1 MEMILIRFEDM
12 KIDIS
17 GQNLDTGESFRDY
30 AEKNLQKSID
40 KYFERAIA
48 GSVIL
53 KKSLNNFSVKIIVT
67 LTRRTKLETS
77 GNSSDAHAAFDIALG
92 KAEKRLRRY
101 KRRLKDYRTKGDKK
115 ELIFAQETV
124 LDSKDDF
131 EEEMNNEDGMP
142 PVLMELSY
150 NIEEMTTE
158 EAIMKFDLEN
168 LNALMYRNVSHQ
180 GLNMLYRRNDGAIGW
195 VDPRGYRA
203 HTISKIN

>member
-1 MEMILIRFEDM
+1 M

-30 AEKNLQKSID
+30 AENNLKKSID

-77 GNSSDAHAAFDIALG
+77 GSSSDAHAAFDIALG

-101 KRRLKDYRTKGDKK
+101 KRRLKDYRAKGDKK

-195 VDPRGYRA
+195 VDPRGHRDN
-203 HTISKIN
+203 TVSKIN

>member
-1 MEMILIRFEDM
+1 M

-30 AEKNLQKSID
+30 AETNLKKSID

-77 GNSSDAHAAFDIALG
+77 GSSSDAHAAFDIALE

-101 KRRLKDYRTKGDKK
+101 KRRLKDYRSKVDKK

-124 LDSKDDF
+124 LDSKDDL
-131 EEEMNNEDGMP
+131 EEEMINEDGMP

-168 LNALMYRNVSHQ
+168 LNALMYRNISHQ

-195 VDPRGYRA
+195 VDPRGHRD
-203 HTISKIN
+203 HTVPKIN

>member
-1 MEMILIRFEDM
+1 M

-30 AEKNLQKSID
+30 AETNLQKSID
-40 KYFERAIA
+40 KYFDRAIA

-131 EEEMNNEDGMP
+131 EEEMNNEDGML

-195 VDPRGYRA
+195 VDPRGHRDN
-203 HTISKIN
+203 TVSKIN

>member
-1 MEMILIRFEDM
+1 M

-30 AEKNLQKSID
+30 AETNLQKSID
-40 KYFERAIA
+40 KYFDRAIA

-53 KKSLNNFSVKIIVT
+53 NKSLNNFSVKIIVT

-131 EEEMNNEDGMP
+131 EEEMNNEDGML

-195 VDPRGYRA
+195 VDPRGHRD
-203 HTISKIN
+203 HTVSKINQ

>member
-1 MEMILIRFEDM
+1 M

-30 AEKNLQKSID
+30 AENNLQKSID
-40 KYFERAIA
+40 KYFDRAIA

-101 KRRLKDYRTKGDKK
+101 KRRLKDYRAKGDKK

-195 VDPRGYRA
+195 VDPRGHRDN
-203 HTISKIN
+203 TVSKIN

>member
-1 MEMILIRFEDM
+1 M

-30 AEKNLQKSID
+30 AETNLQKSID
-40 KYFERAIA
+40 KYFDRAIA

-131 EEEMNNEDGMP
+131 EEEMNNEDGML

-195 VDPRGYRA
+195 VDPRGHRD
-203 HTISKIN
+203 HTVSKINQ

>member
-1 MEMILIRFEDM
+1 M

-30 AEKNLQKSID
+30 AETNLQKSID
-40 KYFERAIA
+40 KYFDRAIA

-101 KRRLKDYRTKGDKK
+101 KRRLKDYRAKGDKK

-195 VDPRGYRA
+195 VDPRGHRDN
-203 HTISKIN
+203 TVSKIN

>member
-1 MEMILIRFEDM
+1 M

-30 AEKNLQKSID
+30 AETNLKKSID

-53 KKSLNNFSVKIIVT
+53 NKSLNNFSVKIIVT

-77 GNSSDAHAAFDIALG
+77 GSSSDAHAAFDIALE

-101 KRRLKDYRTKGDKK
+101 KRRLKDYRSKGDVK
-115 ELIFAQETV
+115 EFIFAQETV
-124 LDSKDDF
+124 LDSKDDL
-131 EEEMNNEDGMP
+131 EEEIINEDGMP

-168 LNALMYRNVSHQ
+168 LNALMYRNISHQ

-195 VDPRGYRA
+195 VDPRGHRD
-203 HTISKIN
+203 HTVSIINQ

>member
-1 MEMILIRFEDM
+1 M

-30 AEKNLQKSID
+30 AENNLKKSID

-77 GNSSDAHAAFDIALG
+77 GSSSDAHAAFDIALE

-101 KRRLKDYRTKGDKK
+101 KRRLKDYRSKGDKK

-124 LDSKDDF
+124 LDSKDDL
-131 EEEMNNEDGMP
+131 EEEMINEDGMP

-168 LNALMYRNVSHQ
+168 LNALMYRNISHQ

-195 VDPRGYRA
+195 VDPRGHRD
-203 HTISKIN
+203 HTVSKINL

>member
-1 MEMILIRFEDM
+1 M

-30 AEKNLQKSID
+30 AENNLKKSID

-77 GNSSDAHAAFDIALG
+77 GSSSDAHAAFDIALE

-101 KRRLKDYRTKGDKK
+101 KRRLKDYRSKGDKK

-124 LDSKDDF
+124 LDSKDDL
-131 EEEMNNEDGMP
+131 EEEMINEDGMP

-168 LNALMYRNVSHQ
+168 LNALMYRNISHQ

-195 VDPRGYRA
+195 VDPRGHRD
-203 HTISKIN
+203 HTVPKIN

>member
-1 MEMILIRFEDM
+1 M

-30 AEKNLQKSID
+30 AETNLKKSID

-77 GNSSDAHAAFDIALG
+77 GSSSDAHAAFDIALE

-101 KRRLKDYRTKGDKK
+101 KRRLKDYRSKGDKK

-124 LDSKDDF
+124 LDSKDDL
-131 EEEMNNEDGMP
+131 EEEMINEDGMP

-168 LNALMYRNVSHQ
+168 LNALMYRNISHQ

-195 VDPRGYRA
+195 VDPRGHRD
-203 HTISKIN
+203 HTVSKINL

>member
-1 MEMILIRFEDM
+1 M

-30 AEKNLQKSID
+30 AETNLKKSID

-77 GNSSDAHAAFDIALG
+77 GSSSDAHAAFDIALE

-101 KRRLKDYRTKGDKK
+101 KRRLKDYRSKGDKK

-124 LDSKDDF
+124 LDSKDDL
-131 EEEMNNEDGMP
+131 EEEMINEDGMP

-168 LNALMYRNVSHQ
+168 LNALMYRNISHQ
-180 GLNMLYRRNDGAIGW
+180 GLNMLYRRSDGAIGW
-195 VDPRGYRA
+195 VDPRGHRD
-203 HTISKIN
+203 HTVSKINQ

>member
-1 MEMILIRFEDM
+1 M

-30 AEKNLQKSID
+30 AETNLKKSID

-77 GNSSDAHAAFDIALG
+77 GSSSDAHAAFDIALE

-101 KRRLKDYRTKGDKK
+101 KRRLKDYRSKGDKK

-124 LDSKDDF
+124 LDSKDDL
-131 EEEMNNEDGMP
+131 EEEMINEDGMP

-168 LNALMYRNVSHQ
+168 LNALMYRNISHQ

-195 VDPRGYRA
+195 VDPRGHRD
-203 HTISKIN
+203 HTVSKNNL

>member
-1 MEMILIRFEDM
+1 M

-30 AEKNLQKSID
+30 AETNLKKSID

-77 GNSSDAHAAFDIALG
+77 SSSSDAHAAYDIALE

-101 KRRLKDYRTKGDKK
+101 KRRLKDYRSKGDKK

-124 LDSKDDF
+124 LDSKVDL
-131 EEEMNNEDGMP
+131 EEEMINEDGMP

-168 LNALMYRNVSHQ
+168 LNALMYRNISHQ

-195 VDPRGYRA
+195 VDPRGHRG
-203 HTISKIN
+203 HTVSKVNL

>member
-1 MEMILIRFEDM
+1 M

-30 AEKNLQKSID
+30 SETNLKKSID

-77 GNSSDAHAAFDIALG
+77 GSSSDAHAAFDIALE

-101 KRRLKDYRTKGDKK
+101 KRRLKDYRSKGDKK

-124 LDSKDDF
+124 LDSKDDL
-131 EEEMNNEDGMP
+131 EEEMINEDGMP

-168 LNALMYRNVSHQ
+168 LNALMYRNISHQ

-195 VDPRGYRA
+195 VDPRGHRD
-203 HTISKIN
+203 HTVSKINQ

>member
-1 MEMILIRFEDM
+1 M

-30 AEKNLQKSID
+30 AETNLKKSID

-53 KKSLNNFSVKIIVT
+53 KKSLNSFSVRIIVT
-67 LTRRTKLETS
+67 LTRRTKLESS
-77 GNSSDAHAAFDIALG
+77 GSSSDAHAAFDIALE

-101 KRRLKDYRTKGDKK
+101 KRRLKDYRSKGDKK
-115 ELIFAQETV
+115 EFIFAQETV
-124 LDSKDDF
+124 LDSKDSLD
-131 EEEMNNEDGMP
+131 EEMPNEDGMP

-168 LNALMYRNVSHQ
+168 LNALMYRNISHQ

-195 VDPRGYRA
+195 VDPRGHRD
-203 HTISKIN
+203 HTVSKINQ

>member
-1 MEMILIRFEDM
+1 M

-40 KYFERAIA
+40 KYFDRAIA

-53 KKSLNNFSVKIIVT
+53 KKSLNTFSVKIIVT

-77 GNSSDAHAAFDIALG
+77 GNSSDAHAAFDIALE

-124 LDSKDDF
+124 LDSKDDL

-158 EAIMKFDLEN
+158 EAIMKFDFEN

-195 VDPRGYRA
+195 VDPRGHRD
-203 HTISKIN
+203 HTVSKIN

>member
-1 MEMILIRFEDM
+1 M

-30 AEKNLQKSID
+30 AETNLKKSID

-77 GNSSDAHAAFDIALG
+77 GSSSDAHAAFDIALE

-101 KRRLKDYRTKGDKK
+101 KRRLKDYRSKGDKK

-124 LDSKDDF
+124 LDSKDDL
-131 EEEMNNEDGMP
+131 EEEVINEDGMP

-168 LNALMYRNVSHQ
+168 LNALMYRNISHQ

-195 VDPRGYRA
+195 VDPRGHRD
-203 HTISKIN
+203 HTVSKNNL

>member
-1 MEMILIRFEDM
+1 M

-30 AEKNLQKSID
+30 AETNLQKSID
-40 KYFERAIA
+40 KYFDRAIA

-124 LDSKDDF
+124 LDSKDDL
-131 EEEMNNEDGMP
+131 EEEMINEDGMP

-195 VDPRGYRA
+195 VDPRGHRD
-203 HTISKIN
+203 HTVSKINL

>member
-1 MEMILIRFEDM
+1 M

-30 AEKNLQKSID
+30 AETNLQKSID
-40 KYFERAIA
+40 KYFDRAIA

-77 GNSSDAHAAFDIALG
+77 GNSTDAHAAFDIALE
-92 KAEKRLRRY
+92 KDEKRLRRY

-124 LDSKDDF
+124 LDSKDDL

-158 EAIMKFDLEN
+158 EAIMKFDFEN

-195 VDPRGYRA
+195 VDPRGYRD

>member
-1 MEMILIRFEDM
+1 M

-30 AEKNLQKSID
+30 AETNLQKSID
-40 KYFERAIA
+40 KYFDRAIA

-101 KRRLKDYRTKGDKK
+101 KRRLKDYRAKGDKK

-195 VDPRGYRA
+195 VDPRGHRDN
-203 HTISKIN
+203 TVSQIN

>member
-1 MEMILIRFEDM
+1 M

-40 KYFERAIA
+40 KYFDRAIS

-53 KKSLNNFSVKIIVT
+53 KKSLNTFSVKIIVT

-77 GNSSDAHAAFDIALG
+77 GNSTDAHAAFDIALE

-124 LDSKDDF
+124 LDSKDDLA
-131 EEEMNNEDGMP
+131 EEMNNEDGMP

-195 VDPRGYRA
+195 VDPRGHRD
-203 HTISKIN
+203 HTVSKIN